1 MDIKEVPKMSRT
13 VRVLTN
19 MSILAE
25 PIQFYKSFFS
35 VPKSPDIVTNYLLLI
50 GRVFRHFDEGALAS
64 KIYR

>member
-1 MDIKEVPKMSRT
+1 MISAFFPPIMDIKEVPKMSRT

-35 VPKSPDIVTNYLLLI
+35 VPKSPDIVTNYLYSDILMKEL
-50 GRVFRHFDEGALAS
+50 
-64 KIYR
+64 